1 MSKAQEVIALW
12 VVVAI
17 VFAVIGITTIVKT
30 GTIEA
35 GATVRTWIEQTQ
47 LTARVQ
53 AEWNGRVE
61 IARIWADAHKKTDAS
76 FILFYLSRFMLWAGG
91 ILSGV
96 AILLWLVQRKESA

>member
-12 VVVAI
+12 VVALLL
-17 VFAVIGITTIVKT
+17 FTVIGITTIIKT

-76 FILFYLSRFMLWAGG
+76 FILFYLERFMLWAGG
-91 ILSGV
+91 ILAGV
-96 AILLWLVQRKESA
+96 TILLWLMQRKESA